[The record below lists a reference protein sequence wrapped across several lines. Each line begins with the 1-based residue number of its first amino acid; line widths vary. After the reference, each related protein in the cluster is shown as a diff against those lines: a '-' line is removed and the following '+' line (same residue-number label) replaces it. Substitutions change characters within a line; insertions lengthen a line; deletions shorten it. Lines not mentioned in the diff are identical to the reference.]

1 MSLLG
6 TEKEIASPMV
16 AIRSMGLGFES
27 LIGTETQGNTHCIV
41 STAYLQL
48 LIRLANERFV
58 ENSKRIERFR
68 LALLEAIEAPKKSKR
83 GPEWEDAAARKE
95 RKRAEG
101 LKRSAELKQQQQQQE
116 LDETIENLAAT

>member
-1 MSLLG
+1 
-6 TEKEIASPMV
+6 MV

-27 LIGTETQGNTHCIV
+27 LVGMETQGNIHCIV
-41 STAYLQL
+41 SPAYLQM

-58 ENSKRIERFR
+58 ENSKRIQRFQV
-68 LALLEAIEAPKKSKR
+68 ALLEAIEGSKKPKR

-101 LKRSAELKQQQQQQE
+101 LKRSAELKQQQHQQE
-116 LDETIENLAAT
+116 LNETIENLAAT